1 VAGLA
6 LSALSIVAFFG
17 SVSWVFDLLANFRV
31 QGTVVL
37 LVLGLIA
44 LLAHWKVPAIVTI
57 ASAALGAAVILPY
70 LFASAPTIA
79 DGSETIDVISF
90 NVGISNPNRTEI
102 AEWIRQEDPDVVFVF
117 ESSFEWED
125 TFRAADLRVQPISVV
140 PPGNLAGVTILAKP
154 QLLPR
159 QLEVGIGP
167 EAAAVS
173 VLLGRDRIEVL
184 GVHPPSPTTATR
196 AATRDR
202 IMKEAAEWVSG
213 REGEVVVVG
222 DFNATPWSHAFRT
235 IRGGAGLTDSLR
247 GHGLEPSWP
256 SGWGPLM
263 VPIDHVLYTSGLASR
278 DRRTG
283 PAFESAHRP
292 VLVTIG
298 TRAL

>member
-1 VAGLA
+1 MA
-6 LSALSIVAFFG
+6 LSALSVVAFFG
-17 SVSWVFDLLANFRV
+17 SVSWIFDLLANFRV

-37 LVLGLIA
+37 VVLGLAA
-44 LLAHWKVPAIVTI
+44 LAAPWKVPAIVTLV
-57 ASAALGAAVILPY
+57 AAALGGAVILPY
-70 LFASAPTIA
+70 LFGSSPPVA
-79 DGSETIDVISF
+79 DGSKTLDVISF
-90 NVGISNPNRTEI
+90 NVGISNPNRSEI
-102 AEWIRQEDPDVVFVF
+102 AEWIRAEDPDVVFVF

-125 TFRAADLRVQPISVV
+125 TFRAADLAVQPISVV

-159 QLEVGIGP
+159 PVEVGIGT

-173 VLLGRDRIEVL
+173 VLLGANRIEML
-184 GVHPPSPTTATR
+184 GLHPPSPTTASR

-202 IMKEAAEWVSG
+202 IMASAAAWVSA

-222 DFNATPWSHAFRT
+222 DFNATPWSHAFR
-235 IRGGAGLTDSLR
+235 ILRGGAGLTDSLR

-263 VPIDHVLYTSGLASR
+263 VPIDHVLYTDGLASR

-298 TRAL
+298 TRGL